1 MEKILNTLK
10 AYEMVIADLK
20 FQADTY
26 EPKALTETLSKL
38 DYRVTEIKTVWAKEI
53 AEEQAQLHESMRR
66 HPAGKG
72 KPQESEE

>member
-1 MEKILNTLK
+1 MVKLLNTLK

-26 EPKALTETLSKL
+26 EPQALDETLSKL

-53 AEEQAQLHESMRR
+53 AVEQAELDASMRR

-72 KPQESEE
+72 KPQDTED

>member
-1 MEKILNTLK
+1 MEKILNTLQ

-26 EPKALTETLSKL
+26 EPQALTETLSKL

-53 AEEQAQLHESMRR
+53 AEEQAQLHASMRR
-66 HPAGKG
+66 HPAGKR
-72 KPQESEE
+72 KPETNQG